1 MVQER
6 TNWSL
11 LNLLPEPPYFTIY
24 KFYPLIQNN
33 PFSVSLPSFF
43 LFFCFQLFHMGKLNS
58 QKITSKH
65 KKTKGIKTQKA
76 RKFKD
81 FNTNNTRSRALQ
93 TLIPLFHQLKYK
105 TTQFKQNNFFFFF
118 LHKPK
123 IQTEP
128 DNIFSFS

>member
-93 TLIPLFHQLKYK
+93 NFNPLVPLAKI
-105 TTQFKQNNFFFFF
+105 QNHPIQTKFVFFFFT
-118 LHKPK
+118 
-123 IQTEP
+123 QTK
-128 DNIFSFS
+128 NSN